1 MFSPP
6 EDEFEMWENSLSNDR
21 IKVHPALSPGWL
33 IRTCTMSLLPYGL
46 TELDSLTRDETM
58 HLSDERDE
66 FI

>member
-21 IKVHPALSPGWL
+21 IKVHPALPSGWL
-33 IRTCTMSLLPYGL
+33 IRTCAMSLLPYGL
-46 TELDSLTRDETM
+46 TELDSLARDETM
-58 HLSDERDE
+58 QLGDERDE